1 MEDINKTS
9 RATDERSKNE
19 RPKHWT
25 PPSSLDAPK
34 PKDGFVHRWL
44 RYEIAGFQ
52 DTANMSKRLR
62 EGYELVKSE
71 EVESGSHNYPVYDKS
86 HRLCWV
92 HWGWWPCSGK
102 DTIRDCKI
110 TR

>member
-9 RATDERSKNE
+9 RATDERSNNE

-71 EVESGSHNYPVYDKS
+71 EVETG
-86 HRLCWV
+86 
-92 HWGWWPCSGK
+92 SGK
-102 DTIRDCKI
+102 NDVPCLDKI
-110 TR
+110 HKAYVMNGLL

>member
-1 MEDINKTS
+1 MEDIKKTS

-25 PPSSLDAPK
+25 PPSSLDAPQ

-52 DTANMSKRLR
+52 DTAN
-62 EGYELVKSE
+62 
-71 EVESGSHNYPVYDKS
+71 
-86 HRLCWV
+86 
-92 HWGWWPCSGK
+92 
-102 DTIRDCKI
+102 
-110 TR
+110 